1 LDKTTTEISN
11 GMLLKMTFSSFTT
24 FVEKTTFWSSSLSC
38 ALKWKHTRKLFA
50 EAEA

>member
-1 LDKTTTEISN
+1 LDKNKTEISN
-11 GMLLKMTFSSFTT
+11 GMLLKIILSSFRI